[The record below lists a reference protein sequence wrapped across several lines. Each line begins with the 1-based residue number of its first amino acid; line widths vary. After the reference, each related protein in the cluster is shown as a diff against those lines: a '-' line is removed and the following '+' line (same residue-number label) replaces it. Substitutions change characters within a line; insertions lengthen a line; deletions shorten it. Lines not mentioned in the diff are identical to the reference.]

1 MDSKSNSDFNLNL
14 DLKNK
19 DTRNT
24 IILILLIIVIIWFLS
39 NSKSTENFIIKKNSN
54 IKITKLEELKD
65 NLKYFESDKRDFLLR
80 YGPNNYRID
89 NVNEKIKETKD
100 KIELENKIQNIIN
113 KYPELV
119 TKQNKILETKNNI
132 VPRLNS
138 DIDNKNLYMMQTPI
152 MERNERTER
161 MYDQSITRGKNI
173 LNVMNKEEQ
182 QIRKQ
187 ALKMQLNSIIN
198 ERSIESDSEKI
209 TMLNNT
215 ITIYQNIL
223 DVINKEEELMHT
235 QSLEQN

>member
-1 MDSKSNSDFNLNL
+1 MNSLSDSDLTNKSSFNL
-14 DLKNK
+14 
-19 DTRNT
+19 
-24 IILILLIIVIIWFLS
+24 IIIVILVIVVLWVLS
-39 NSKSTENFIIKKNSN
+39 KNKSTENFASIKKNSN
-54 IKITKLEELKD
+54 IKVTKLEELKD
-65 NLKYFESDKRDFLLR
+65 NLNNLESTKEDLIRR
-80 YGPNNYRID
+80 YGPNSKMLENR
-89 NVNEKIKETKD
+89 NQKIKEIKNR
-100 KIELENKIQNIIN
+100 IELENEIQNIIN

-138 DIDNKNLYMMQTPI
+138 DIDNKELYIMQTPI
-152 MERNERTER
+152 MQRNERTIR
-161 MYDQSITRGKNI
+161 MYNESITKGKNI

-223 DVINKEEELMHT
+223 DVINKEEELMNA
-235 QSLEQN
+235 QSLEMN

>member
-1 MDSKSNSDFNLNL
+1 MNSLSDSDLTNKSSFN
-14 DLKNK
+14 
-19 DTRNT
+19 
-24 IILILLIIVIIWFLS
+24 LIIVVILVIVVLWVLS
-39 NSKSTENFIIKKNSN
+39 KNKSTENFISIKKNSN
-54 IKITKLEELKD
+54 ITVTKLEELKN
-65 NLKYFESDKRDFLLR
+65 NLKNLESTKEDIIWR
-80 YGPNNYRID
+80 YGPNSQMLD
-89 NVNEKIKETKD
+89 NRNKKIKEIKD
-100 KIELENKIQNIIN
+100 RIELENEIQNIIN

-138 DIDNKNLYMMQTPI
+138 DIDNKELYLMQTPI
-152 MERNERTER
+152 IQRNERTIR
-161 MYDQSITRGKNI
+161 MYNESITKGKNI

-223 DVINKEEELMHT
+223 DVINKEEELMNA
-235 QSLEQN
+235 QSLEMN

>member
-1 MDSKSNSDFNLNL
+1 MNSLSDSDLTKKSSFN
-14 DLKNK
+14 
-19 DTRNT
+19 
-24 IILILLIIVIIWFLS
+24 LIIVVILVIVVLWVLS
-39 NSKSTENFIIKKNSN
+39 KNKSTENFISIKKNSN
-54 IKITKLEELKD
+54 ITVTKLEELKN
-65 NLKYFESDKRDFLLR
+65 NLKNLESTKEDIIWR
-80 YGPNNYRID
+80 YGPNSQMLD
-89 NVNEKIKETKD
+89 NRNKKIKEIKD
-100 KIELENKIQNIIN
+100 RIELENEIQNIIN

-138 DIDNKNLYMMQTPI
+138 DIDNKELYLMQTPI
-152 MERNERTER
+152 IQRNERTIR
-161 MYDQSITRGKNI
+161 MYNESITKGQNI

-187 ALKMQLNSIIN
+187 ALKMLLNSIIN

-223 DVINKEEELMHT
+223 DVINKEEELMNA
-235 QSLEQN
+235 QSLEMN